1 MPVRARSGEYAD
13 RAWLDL
19 SPLPRPCRQ
28 PQRHAARHSTG
39 LHAGTVAQGSRH
51 RARSSG
57 LPSRRCPSCRH
68 PMRVAVV
75 KGLDAVPIDMDV
87 CPRCQIVW
95 LDSDEVEALP
105 RITSDESIS
114 SPEARVRAA
123 TIEARL
129 MRARTT
135 REAFARP
142 RGAFWN
148 ALAGMFGYPA
158 DDNSTV
164 EWRLPLLTAGLATLI
179 LGGFIISMIPGA
191 AFMEK
196 WGLLPGEPWRHAGL
210 DWVAS
215 AFLHAGFLHFIVSF
229 CFLLIIGKSV
239 ENLIGRARCLVL
251 IFTGQIVAGAVHV
264 AFDSHSSRS
273 RPRNGRRTLYN
284 CRVSRLR
291 PAACPPGPRALAPTL
306 AMDSADFRGRP
317 SDSRSGWLGIRG
329 MVAVPIFRRM
339 GSVARILARVGARGA
354 GCSTGR
360 HRSWV
365 VVAAAIA
372 ASRGAGRR
380 LVHAVTQAAA
390 RPE

>member
-1 MPVRARSGEYAD
+1 MRRAI
-13 RAWLDL
+13 
-19 SPLPRPCRQ
+19 RQ
-28 PQRHAARHSTG
+28 PFMQELWLKVRDTAPAVT
-39 LHAGTVAQGSRH
+39 
-51 RARSSG
+51 G

-148 ALAGMFGYPA
+148 TLAGMFGYRA

-251 IFTGQIVAGAVHV
+251 IFTGQILAGAVHV
-264 AFDSHSSRS
+264 AFDSHSLGLVLGMGGGLSTIVGFHACALPHVRLDLVPSRRLWQWILQTS
-273 RPRNGRRTLYN
+273 EAGHPIHVPVGWAFAAWWLFQFFGAWAQWPGFSL
-284 CRVSRLR
+284 VS
-291 PAACPPGPRALAPTL
+291 ALAGL
-306 AMDSADFRGRP
+306 
-317 SDSRSGWLGIRG
+317 
-329 MVAVPIFRRM
+329 
-339 GSVARILARVGARGA
+339 
-354 GCSTGR
+354 
-360 HRSWV
+360 
-365 VVAAAIA
+365 VAAL
-372 ASRGAGRR
+372 AGIGLGLWWRRR
-380 LVHAVTQAAA
+380 LPQVVEPVDDWFMPSPRPLRDQNDPGGFKSA
-390 RPE
+390 R